1 MKAIVATQAKPITAK
16 DFLEEIELPQP
27 TPTAQEILVE
37 VKAVAFNPVDYK
49 RRQNKEF
56 LSTGPKI
63 LGWDAA
69 GVVRAV
75 GSSVHNFNIG
85 DEVFYAGELL
95 KPGSNAEFQT
105 VDARLVGKKP
115 KKLSFAEA
123 ASLPLTSVTAWEAL
137 FHKLKIFPLDEFK
150 SILVLGGAGGVG
162 SIALQLLRQLTR
174 CQVITTYSR
183 PETRAWCERMGAHIL
198 LDRTLDL
205 KSSLKEQ
212 AIAGLDYCFATTGSK
227 QYAEQ
232 LLEVLYPFSELCM
245 IDDPDNLDLF
255 PFKMKSI
262 SIHWELMFTRSL
274 YNHQPEKQG
283 QILNQISAL
292 VDEGRVTHTA
302 NTILKGFTAKN
313 FMDAHALQE
322 SGTSIGKIV
331 AEY

>member
-1 MKAIVATQAKPITAK
+1 MKAIVAVQSKPVTAEDFLQEVEVAKPI
-16 DFLEEIELPQP
+16 
-27 TPTAQEILVE
+27 PTAHEILVE

-49 RRQNKEF
+49 RRQNEEF

-69 GVVRAV
+69 GIVRAV
-75 GSSVHNFNIG
+75 GSSVQNFSCG

-95 KPGSNAEFQT
+95 KSGCNAEFQT

-123 ASLPLTSVTAWEAL
+123 ASLPLTSITAWEAL
-137 FHKLKIFPLDEFK
+137 FHKLKIAPLDDQR

-162 SIALQLLRQLTR
+162 SIAIQLLRQLTR
-174 CQVITTYSR
+174 STVITTYSR
-183 PETRAWCERMGAHIL
+183 PETSAWCSRMGAHIL
-198 LDRTLDL
+198 IDRARDL
-205 KSSLKEQ
+205 KSALQEQ
-212 AIAGLDYCFATTGSK
+212 SINGLDYCFATAGSK
-227 QYAEQ
+227 QYAPQ
-232 LLEVLYPFSELCM
+232 LLEALHPFSELCI
-245 IDDPDNLDLF
+245 IDDPENLDLF
-255 PFKMKSI
+255 PYKMKSI

-274 YNHQPEKQG
+274 YNYQPEKQG

-292 VDEGRVTHTA
+292 VDEGRITHTA
-302 NTILKGFTAKN
+302 HTILKGFTAKN
-313 FMDAHALQE
+313 FMDAHVLQE